1 MKIVELIRLL
11 RKHIVLL
18 LITPLI
24 MAALVIYLTRKPVL
38 IYSSQTTLYT
48 GIASGTSV
56 DIEKS
61 LSFFATNTAFDN
73 LINVIKSRETQQEV
87 AIRLLAIHL
96 MLDDY
101 NPKFISKQSYASL
114 KSITPRHVLKLVVGK
129 NDKNNPKASK
139 GSNNKTSG
147 KADNP
152 GVTTG
157 QANDTTIIDSTSL
170 EEEFSFSALYDTVN
184 AGGLPPGFNR
194 DDYEKTVENLKN
206 FMASSDTNFVY
217 KLLYFH
223 HPHYSINAISKIFV
237 KRIGNSDLVNLSYE
251 SNDPGVCQQ
260 TLILLT
266 EVCIKNY
273 KDVKENR
280 SDAVVKYFEHQVK
293 QAAFRLKIVEDK
305 LLKFNMDNNIINY
318 YEQSKAVAIVKENLE
333 VSYHEM
339 RIKVAGSLAAIRRLE
354 EKLATQKEIQLNNST
369 IIENRKKLSDVNAK
383 IATIETIDYS
393 NPSDTI
399 NNKELVRLKLK
410 AEKLKDELRNS
421 VNGLYNITNS
431 TEGLHLNTLLAD
443 WLKNV
448 IEYEENK
455 AGLSVLGDRI
465 IEFQKQY
472 SIYAPAG
479 ANIKRIEREINVSEQ
494 EFLELLHGLN
504 LAKLKMQDAELSA
517 TIRAVDPPFF
527 PLSANPTKRSMLVL
541 VAAVFGFIL
550 VLAVIVALEYL
561 DDSFKNHKKAEKTLK
576 LKNLGIFPKV
586 FLNTGS
592 LNFPFVANRLLEM
605 IIQNIGMI
613 QHNQVNEPRTLVFF
627 STLKDEG
634 KTTLI
639 SNLAQKLIKQG
650 KTVLV
655 LNYSGESL
663 YEMETSQIG
672 YDDKPTNPSEPAK
685 EKRRN
690 RYPIISRILGY
701 PDPRIDIQSPFL
713 AEPESVLDEKLYHK
727 YTIDSSYFAA
737 QNYDDLL
744 RNTAKS
750 VDKPDFVL
758 IEIPNLLSYP
768 FPEELVKNSIMVLV
782 ARANHVWSDADQN
795 SLESIMKFT
804 SGDPQFILN
813 GVDLGVLETVLGD
826 LPKKRSRFR
835 RMLKKLVRLQFKS
848 GYQP

>member
-101 NPKFISKQSYASL
+101 NPKFISKQSFASL
-114 KSITPRHVLKLVVGK
+114 KSITPGYVQKLVVR
-129 NDKNNPKASK
+129 KNNKKSSKA
-139 GSNNKTSG
+139 GTGNNKPL
-147 KADNP
+147 K
-152 GVTTG
+152 TTEPEG
-157 QANDTTIIDSTSL
+157 IAANQINDTTLIDSASL

-184 AGGLPPGFNR
+184 AGGLPPSINR
-194 DDYEKTVENLKN
+194 EDYEKTVENLKN
-206 FMASSDTNFVY
+206 YMASSDTNFVY
-217 KLLYFH
+217 KLLYYH

-354 EKLATQKEIQLNNST
+354 EKLATQKEIQLNNSS

-393 NPSDTI
+393 NPSDSI

-613 QHNQVNEPRTLVFF
+613 LHRQVNEPRTLVFF

-663 YEMETSQIG
+663 HEMETSQIG
-672 YDDKPTNPSEPAK
+672 YGDKPTKPSEPSK

-690 RYPIISRILGY
+690 RFPIISRILGY
-701 PDPRIDIQSPFL
+701 PDPRIDIHSPFL
-713 AEPESVLDEKLYHK
+713 SDPELVLDENLYHK
-727 YTIDSSYFAA
+727 YTIDSQYFAA
-737 QNYDDLL
+737 QTYNDLL
-744 RNTAKS
+744 RNSNKS
-750 VDKPDFVL
+750 IDKPEFVL

-768 FPEELVKNSIMVLV
+768 FPEDLVKNSITVLV

-826 LPKKRSRFR
+826 LPKKRSKFR